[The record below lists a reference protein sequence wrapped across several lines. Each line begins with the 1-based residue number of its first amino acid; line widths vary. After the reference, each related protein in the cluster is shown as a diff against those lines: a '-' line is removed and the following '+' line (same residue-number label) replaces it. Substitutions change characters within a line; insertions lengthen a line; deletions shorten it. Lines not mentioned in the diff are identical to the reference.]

1 MQKYTFQDL
10 PLFAGL
16 PPEEI
21 ASLASALR
29 RCDYPAGELILR
41 EGEPGDRLLIVLEGQ
56 LEIIKALGTNDE
68 HSFATRGAGDFLG
81 EMSLLDPDGRRSAS
95 VRGLTPVQ
103 TLEMTRADF
112 DGLIN
117 RQPALA
123 IYLLR
128 ELVSR
133 LRNVENATIR
143 ELQEKNSQL
152 SRAYQE
158 LKAAQAQLIEKEK
171 LERELEVARKIQESI
186 LPKQLPSLPGWQ
198 TAAFWRPARAV
209 SGDFYDFIPF
219 PDGQMGLVVG
229 DVTGKGIPAAMVMA
243 ITRSVIHAVVVQARA
258 PSLILA
264 EVNDLLCQ
272 DMTPGMFVTCL
283 FTVLDPVSGRL
294 RLANA
299 GHDMPFHR
307 TSDGLLELQAR
318 GMPLGIFPGSIYE
331 EIETTLS
338 VGDGLLMCSD
348 GLVEAHNPQGEMFDI
363 HRLSEVLASQPF
375 DAGIIDFLMKRLAD
389 FTGPAWE
396 QEDDVTLVTLKR
408 LV

>member
-1 MQKYTFQDL
+1 MQEHIFQNL

-29 RCDYPAGELILR
+29 RCDYPPGELILR
-41 EGEPGDRLLIVLEGQ
+41 EGEPGDRLLIILEGQ
-56 LEIIKALGTNDE
+56 LEIIKALGTTDE
-68 HSFATRGAGDFLG
+68 HSFAMRGPGDFLG

-95 VRGLTPVQ
+95 VRGTTPVQ

-112 DGLIN
+112 DALIN
-117 RQPALA
+117 RQPVLA

-128 ELVSR
+128 ELANR
-133 LRNVENATIR
+133 LRSAENVTIR
-143 ELQEKNSQL
+143 DLQEKNLQL
-152 SRAYQE
+152 SQAYQE
-158 LKAAQAQLIEKEK
+158 LQAAQAQLIEKEK
-171 LERELEVARKIQESI
+171 MERELEVARKIQESI

-219 PDGQMGLVVG
+219 PDGQLGLVVG
-229 DVTGKGIPAAMVMA
+229 DVTGKGVPAAMVMA
-243 ITRSVIHAVVVQARA
+243 ITRSVIHAVVKQAGS
-258 PSLILA
+258 PSQILA

-283 FTVLDPVSGRL
+283 FTVLDPISGRL

-307 TSDGLLELQAR
+307 TADGLLELKAR
-318 GMPLGIFPGSIYE
+318 GMPLGIFPGSSYE

-363 HRLSEVLASQPF
+363 HRLSEVLVSQPF
-375 DAGIIDFLMKRLAD
+375 EAGIIDFLMESLAE
-389 FTGPAWE
+389 FTGPGWE

-408 LV
+408 LK